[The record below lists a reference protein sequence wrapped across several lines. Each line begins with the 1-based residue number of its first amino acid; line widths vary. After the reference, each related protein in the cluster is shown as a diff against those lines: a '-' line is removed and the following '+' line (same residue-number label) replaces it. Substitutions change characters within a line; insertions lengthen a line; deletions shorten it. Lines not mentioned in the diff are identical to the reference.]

1 MNRRPKSYNRN
12 IVNGMIRSSR
22 RNKSSV
28 NLSYFVLYAFLYKY
42 LSDNLKY
49 YLSRLIDGTMGDI
62 KRCYADFD
70 EKQSMRENALND
82 LGYFIENF
90 DALLDQL
97 VGERYVDEFFIGDF
111 LNTLKEN
118 IVFSKGNPASEY
130 FDTII
135 DAVDNSSKFYMMDY
149 DNDLNVMLIDY
160 IYSISKL
167 DLIEDDFTFQQSYNQ
182 IAFSRIVK
190 ILPTPEYISH
200 ILTKI
205 VSSQKEDIFNVYD
218 PFLRDASTLLNLSKE
233 VHVPNIY
240 GKEGN
245 RVYYI
250 YGLIRAFI
258 EGFDFRN
265 IFFYNQNA
273 IESTTIE
280 DMSFDAIV
288 SKIPN
293 RFRDVS
299 ISTLKSQNLEIPKNV
314 KNNNFRDKLFSNLDL
329 NQLKDDDEIIEALN
343 VIEEKMAKIEKRNE
357 FQFYGEYE
365 SLLES
370 DYLFIINMINSL
382 RDNGI
387 MAISVSQN
395 FLFKKSLTTLRKFL
409 TYENNY
415 IDAIISLPEE
425 LSRSIRPEVIIVFR
439 KDKNTDN
446 IVFIDLSKDYGT
458 AISRNMLPGVVR
470 RNLILDSDT
479 INKILDVYSN
489 RKTMDKFSEVV
500 DLRELEK
507 NEFNL
512 TVSRYVDTYE
522 GEYVRLEDL
531 IDEKKE
537 ITENISR
544 LTKEIDEMMNRL
556 NIKF

>member
-1 MNRRPKSYNRN
+1 M
-12 IVNGMIRSSR
+12 
-22 RNKSSV
+22 
-28 NLSYFVLYAFLYKY
+28 
-42 LSDNLKY
+42 
-49 YLSRLIDGTMGDI
+49 
-62 KRCYADFD
+62 
-70 EKQSMRENALND
+70 
-82 LGYFIENF
+82 
-90 DALLDQL
+90 
-97 VGERYVDEFFIGDF
+97 
-111 LNTLKEN
+111 
-118 IVFSKGNPASEY
+118 
-130 FDTII
+130 
-135 DAVDNSSKFYMMDY
+135 
-149 DNDLNVMLIDY
+149 
-160 IYSISKL
+160 
-167 DLIEDDFTFQQSYNQ
+167 
-182 IAFSRIVK
+182 
-190 ILPTPEYISH
+190 
-200 ILTKI
+200 
-205 VSSQKEDIFNVYD
+205 
-218 PFLRDASTLLNLSKE
+218 
-233 VHVPNIY
+233 
-240 GKEGN
+240 
-245 RVYYI
+245 
-250 YGLIRAFI
+250 
-258 EGFDFRN
+258 
-265 IFFYNQNA
+265 
-273 IESTTIE
+273 
-280 DMSFDAIV
+280 
-288 SKIPN
+288 
-293 RFRDVS
+293 
-299 ISTLKSQNLEIPKNV
+299 
-314 KNNNFRDKLFSNLDL
+314 DL

-370 DYLFIINMINSL
+370 DYLFIINMINYL

-458 AISRNMLPGVVR
+458 AISKNMLPGVVR
-470 RNLILDSDT
+470 RNLILDNDT
-479 INKILDVYSN
+479 INRILDVYSN